1 MTDEKKKE
9 RVEHKQGLQN
19 MLEMLPERFTEDQVV
34 EVRRRLGLDDDAKNM
49 LRVWVFRKYIQKDND
64 SGVYKKNLT

>member
-49 LRVWVFRKYIQKDND
+49 LRVWVFRKYIQKDKD
-64 SGVYKKNLT
+64 SGIYRKYKV

>member
-19 MLEMLPERFTEDQVV
+19 MLEMLPERFTEDQVW
-34 EVRRRLGLDDDAKNM
+34 RCDA
-49 LRVWVFRKYIQKDND
+49 D
-64 SGVYKKNLT
+64 